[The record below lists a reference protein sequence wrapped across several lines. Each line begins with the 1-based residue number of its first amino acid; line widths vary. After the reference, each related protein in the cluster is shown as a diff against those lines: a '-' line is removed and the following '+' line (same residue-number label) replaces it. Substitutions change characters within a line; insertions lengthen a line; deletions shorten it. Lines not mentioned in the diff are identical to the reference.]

1 MQRAPITPTS
11 CERCGKLFNTS
22 EQHPRRYCSIACEEG
37 RGPLPDRDPR
47 SPNFCHFVQGNPERL
62 VDTVAISANDDTTV
76 GQIVAYENGRY
87 QFEREN
93 FETGDIKTWWV
104 DDSLV
109 LSKIKN
115 DDWWIDG

>member
-11 CERCGKLFNTS
+11 CKRCGKLFNTS
-22 EQHPRRYCSIACEEG
+22 EQHPRQYCSIACEEG

-47 SPNFCHFVQGNPERL
+47 SPNFCQFVQGNPERL
-62 VDTVAISANDDTTV
+62 VGTVAISANVDTTV
-76 GQIVAYENGRY
+76 GKIVDYENGRY

-93 FETGDIKTWWV
+93 FETDDPEWWV
-104 DDSLV
+104 DESIV
-109 LSKIKN
+109 LSRIEN